1 MKPGT
6 VIVLVLL
13 ALAGAFA
20 ALNQNLV
27 VERQMVQLPWG
38 TAEAPLIWMLLVV
51 TAAAFLL
58 LLILTGL
65 DVEMQGRARRRLETA
80 LAARDQEILALKAR
94 AYDDVFQRIEALR
107 KELAVRD
114 AANEERVVAAS

>member
-1 MKPGT
+1 MKPAT

-20 ALNQNLV
+20 AFNQTLMF
-27 VERQMVQLPWG
+27 ERRVVQLPW
-38 TAEAPLIWMLLVV
+38 EAVEVPLVLTLLVV

-65 DVEMQGRARRRLETA
+65 DVEMQGRARRRLESA
-80 LAARDQEILALKAR
+80 LASRDQEILTLKAR
-94 AYDDVFQRIEALR
+94 AYDEVFQRIEALR
-107 KELAVRD
+107 GELAVRD
-114 AANEERVVAAS
+114 AAGEERVVAAS